1 MSYTQGIL
9 VSVSSILN
17 NRLMSKQT
25 VGFFPTLHT
34 TIQTIAI
41 QTITVS
47 EAIILKSKQTQGFF
61 STRRRNSFGF
71 PLPQRQLVCRFN
83 LKLIFLLLF
92 YSLFVVE
99 FIQANKSVV
108 RVLFI
113 IARETSLSL
122 SILIADSLSGHLVF
136 PPPFGLIAFSF
147 EPAAFQ
153 QSQINQAI
161 NLILIKVEKCD
172 NIRDVHQI
180 SQLSPLR
187 HKGDQHEF
195 SLNNISTPSTENAV
209 RINKLITNGKMLSFC
224 QIEFFQLIL

>member
-1 MSYTQGIL
+1 MPVQFET
-9 VSVSSILN
+9 
-17 NRLMSKQT
+17 
-25 VGFFPTLHT
+25 H
-34 TIQTIAI
+34 
-41 QTITVS
+41 
-47 EAIILKSKQTQGFF
+47 F
-61 STRRRNSFGF
+61 SFT
-71 PLPQRQLVCRFN
+71 
-83 LKLIFLLLF
+83 LIFLLLF

-113 IARETSLSL
+113 IARETSFSL
-122 SILIADSLSGHLVF
+122 SIADSLSKHRVF

-161 NLILIKVEKCD
+161 NLILIKAEKCD
-172 NIRDVHQI
+172 NIHDVHQI

-195 SLNNISTPSTENAV
+195 SLNNISTPSTENAM
-209 RINKLITNGKMLSFC
+209 RINKSITNGKMLSFC
-224 QIEFFQLIL
+224 QIEFSQLIL